1 MKKEQLIKC
10 LLAAVLLAAQVILC
24 ACSDPSLEI
33 SDSSPSMSESSGA
46 GESFGETESGA
57 LSYPAKE
64 SVPSLNSQSTPLPSI
79 LPSQASPLS
88 PDPTPTSTPTPTPT
102 PTPDFDPLEFYN
114 YQYEFKADLS
124 AYEQYMNPQGNDY
137 LTLVNAKYPL
147 PSTFI
152 PENLTDVTY
161 TREGRD
167 KVKLVEQAEKAL
179 QALFLEADANG
190 MLYKNKVWQDNGI
203 YYDYYV
209 LSVTHA
215 YRSYSYQEYLYNSYV
230 ERDKALYPDWTL
242 EQVKAHVAT
251 YSCPPGMSE
260 HQTGLCVDMHNF
272 RAAGRD
278 MADDFANSEAGKWL
292 QENCYKFGYVLR
304 FEKDKTDI
312 TGITYESWH
321 FRYVGRFHATR
332 MHELDMCLEEYCA
345 YLAEYGYE
353 INGHLS

>member
-1 MKKEQLIKC
+1 MKRYDKRMMTAL
-10 LLAAVLLAAQVILC
+10 LLAGQLMLC
-24 ACSDPSLEI
+24 ACTGPSLQVGGTSPSGQESMPISSSQTLEESGIVSLPPVSDPSKQPATSGGAVTEPSLSPEPT
-33 SDSSPSMSESSGA
+33 SSP
-46 GESFGETESGA
+46 T
-57 LSYPAKE
+57 
-64 SVPSLNSQSTPLPSI
+64 PSP
-79 LPSQASPLS
+79 
-88 PDPTPTSTPTPTPT
+88 TPTPTPT

-114 YQYEFKADLS
+114 YQYDFKADLS

-137 LTLVNAKYPL
+137 LTLVNAQYPL

-161 TREGRD
+161 TRAGRE
-167 KVKLVEQAEKAL
+167 KVKLVETAEKAL

-230 ERDKALYPDWTL
+230 ERDKELYPDWTL

-278 MADDFANSEAGKWL
+278 MADDFANSDAGKWL

-345 YLAEYGYE
+345 YLAGYGYE

>member
-1 MKKEQLIKC
+1 MKKTVYCKRTAAI
-10 LLAAVLLAAQVILC
+10 LLVAAQLTLC
-24 ACSDPSLEI
+24 ACTVPHVQTGSQHPSGLT
-33 SDSSPSMSESSGA
+33 SSPSAEQSGGGQSESEKSPSMQ
-46 GESFGETESGA
+46 EQSPSVKP
-57 LSYPAKE
+57 SNPAVE
-64 SVPSLNSQSTPLPSI
+64 PS
-79 LPSQASPLS
+79 
-88 PDPTPTSTPTPTPT
+88 DPPVFSPTPTPT

-114 YQYEFKADLS
+114 YQYDFKADLS

-147 PSTFI
+147 PATFI
-152 PENLTDVTY
+152 PQDLTDVTY
-161 TREGRD
+161 TREGRA
-167 KVKLVEQAEKAL
+167 KVKLVKQAEMAL

-215 YRSYSYQEYLYNSYV
+215 YRSYTYQESLYNSYV
-230 ERDKALYPDWTL
+230 DRDKQLYPDWTL

-278 MADDFANSEAGKWL
+278 MADDFVNSEAGKWL

-304 FEKDKTDI
+304 FEKDKTDV

-345 YLAEYGYE
+345 YLAGYGYE
-353 INGHLS
+353 INGHLN